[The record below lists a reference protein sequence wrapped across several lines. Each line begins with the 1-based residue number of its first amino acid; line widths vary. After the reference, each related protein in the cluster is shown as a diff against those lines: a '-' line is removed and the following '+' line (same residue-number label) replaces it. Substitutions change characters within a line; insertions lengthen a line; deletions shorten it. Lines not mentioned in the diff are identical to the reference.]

1 MQQLEGCNN
10 GRERFTLLF
19 SQPSNYLFHTKN
31 MFSVMICQDRDWLGP
46 SYKRLLIITF
56 LKVYGEN
63 TSGKLFLEPDPPTC
77 QIY

>member
-1 MQQLEGCNN
+1 
-10 GRERFTLLF
+10 
-19 SQPSNYLFHTKN
+19 
-31 MFSVMICQDRDWLGP
+31 MICQDRDWLGP

-77 QIY
+77 QIYWPWTSDYKGGSTIVTVFYF